1 MTVREGKGKREAGG
15 FAGLLCACLAIAA
28 YRLVFWSTNSGSFV
42 PASDLLNF
50 AEVAA
55 QAAAMVALVFLDWRL
70 GHTGRM
76 GVALVAAASALQ
88 FAGGWLL
95 FAPHFLEGF
104 GFPGLAV
111 LGAVF
116 RGSGSA
122 VLLLGLGR
130 FLCSV
135 KPEKS
140 ALAIG
145 GGYAVFGLVSLAL
158 SHAPGDAIALASLA
172 SPFVSGLFLVLCGR
186 NVRVAAE
193 GRRPIET
200 SLLRRV
206 PLDIVSLL
214 LLCALAGVVSDAFA
228 PSNIVDPKVFN
239 VVWAVIYLV
248 VFLVYCVW
256 VFGLR
261 RNDPD
266 ALWPFLVLIIFSGL
280 LFYSSFSA
288 INLEFAASFMSAT
301 RRTLMLFC
309 WVFMAAQIYR
319 QHLPVCLFFGA
330 GNLLFS
336 QFPAMVGYLIEI
348 SHPRLDSFGASLVNV
363 AATAFMA
370 LILVVGIV
378 VVAMRAKGPQGASLR
393 PAEPADAAQRAMDDI
408 ARRCALTPR
417 EVEIA
422 LLIVKGYTLPMIG
435 ERLFISTDTVRSHS
449 KKLYKKLGIH
459 KKQELIALVE
469 RHG

>member
-1 MTVREGKGKREAGG
+1 M
-15 FAGLLCACLAIAA
+15 
-28 YRLVFWSTNSGSFV
+28 FWSTNSGSSV

-186 NVRVAAE
+186 NVRVA
-193 GRRPIET
+193 RRRAAAIET

-288 INLEFAASFMSAT
+288 INLEFAAQLHERHPPDAHAFLLGVHGGPRSIGSTCPSACSSGRET
-301 RRTLMLFC
+301 CFSRSSPLWWATLSRFRTLALT
-309 WVFMAAQIYR
+309 VSERPLSTLQ
-319 QHLPVCLFFGA
+319 
-330 GNLLFS
+330 
-336 QFPAMVGYLIEI
+336 
-348 SHPRLDSFGASLVNV
+348 PRLSW
-363 AATAFMA
+363 
-370 LILVVGIV
+370 
-378 VVAMRAKGPQGASLR
+378 R
-393 PAEPADAAQRAMDDI
+393 
-408 ARRCALTPR
+408 
-417 EVEIA
+417 
-422 LLIVKGYTLPMIG
+422 
-435 ERLFISTDTVRSHS
+435 
-449 KKLYKKLGIH
+449 
-459 KKQELIALVE
+459 
-469 RHG
+469 